1 MRKIMLAGL
10 VLAVGML
17 GTLRSA
23 YCASDPGTQSGR
35 FSIGVV
41 QEYIFDRDME
51 GGEVSMPPNLESG
64 NELMPP
70 GVNNV
75 TSEMKVKDLGMT
87 LLKVGYQVSNNL
99 NVYAKLGVTNG
110 IGGFDMASSG
120 TWAGGTFTEK
130 EAYKEKSAFAGGLG
144 LKLTLPL
151 KNNWIIGVD
160 AQYLAHQNDYSGKWS
175 ARFAD
180 SAGNLLPGLSINQSR
195 NNWGSTTISEW
206 HVAPFVAKNFGKFVP
221 YIGIKYSDMKIDM
234 LENSD
239 RLQATDN
246 WGAFVGADFKFNK
259 NFSLN
264 LEGRFIDENAA
275 SLAANFTF

>member
-23 YCASDPGTQSGR
+23 YCASDPGTQPGR

-41 QEYIFDRDME
+41 QEYIFDRAME

-87 LLKVGYQVSNNL
+87 LLKVGYQISNNL

-120 TWAGGTFTEK
+120 TWAGGTFTEQ
-130 EAYKEKSAFAGGLG
+130 EAYREKSAFAGGLG
-144 LKLTLPL
+144 LKLCFPL
-151 KNNWIIGVD
+151 KNNWIIGAD
-160 AQYLAHQNDYSGKWS
+160 AKYLTHQNDYSGKRS
-175 ARFAD
+175 VRFFDNGVLIPGTAMD
-180 SAGNLLPGLSINQSR
+180 GACAGNA
-195 NNWGSTTISEW
+195 TISEW
-206 HVAPFVAKNFGKFVP
+206 HVAPFIAKDFGKFVP